1 MEYNLEKYKQASTS
15 GAFVT
20 LMEEIEHDI
29 KKLDRLSLAH
39 DDGLTKGF
47 IGSLMGNLKI
57 LMMRDE
63 LLRARYM
70 SENGLAPKGVWE
82 SLSLHFA
89 AEDPQLV
96 MTLISSERRI
106 GAEASAVY
114 MDERI
119 KTILELAGRHFSH
132 SVLMST
138 EDGPEELELTVV
150 DNPAPEEDD

>member
-15 GAFVT
+15 GAFVI

-29 KKLDRLSLAH
+29 KKLDKLSLDH
-39 DDGLTKGF
+39 DDGLTESF

-57 LMMRDE
+57 LMMRGE
-63 LLRARYM
+63 LLRAKYM
-70 SENGLAPKGVWE
+70 SELGMIPKGVWE
-82 SLSLHFA
+82 SLSLHHA

-96 MTLISSERRI
+96 MTLISSEKKI
-106 GAEASAVY
+106 GAENSAVY

-119 KTILELAGRHFSH
+119 KTILELAGRHISH

-150 DNPAPEEDD
+150 DDPEPEEDD

>member
-15 GAFVT
+15 GAFVI

-29 KKLDRLSLAH
+29 KKLDELSLAY
-39 DDGLTKGF
+39 DDGLTKSF

-57 LMMRDE
+57 LMMRDK

-70 SENGLAPKGVWE
+70 SENGLVPKGFWE

-96 MTLISSERRI
+96 MTLISTERKI
-106 GAEASAVY
+106 GAETSAIY

-119 KTILELAGRHFSH
+119 KAILELAGRHFSH

-138 EDGPEELELTVV
+138 EDGPEE
-150 DNPAPEEDD
+150 DD